1 MSDAAH
7 VLDRAYSLGV
17 GRSAFSVRWFS
28 SMRIDIVTLFPEICR
43 APLSESIMK
52 RAQENRIVELH
63 IHNLRDWTTDKHH
76 VVDDAPFG
84 GGQGMV
90 MKPEPIFAAV
100 EALKKMPNAQ
110 RSTPNAEHSA
120 IGNRRSKILLMSPAG
135 RRFDQEMARQLS
147 QEPHLIII
155 SGHYEGVDHRVIE
168 HLIDLEISI
177 GDYVLT
183 NGAIAAVVLVDSIV
197 RLLPGALGHEQS
209 AADDSFSDGLLEA
222 PQYTRPADFRG
233 WKVPEILLSGN
244 HAEIAKWRKEQAIK
258 RTRANRPDLLNKLEC
273 HPERSEAKSKDPAKL
288 A

>member
-1 MSDAAH
+1 
-7 VLDRAYSLGV
+7 
-17 GRSAFSVRWFS
+17 
-28 SMRIDIVTLFPEICR
+28 MRIDIVTLFPEICR

-63 IHNLRDWTTDKHH
+63 VHNLRGWATDKHH

-100 EALKKMPNAQ
+100 EDLKD
-110 RSTPNAEHSA
+110 RTLNAEQSR
-120 IGNRRSKILLMSPAG
+120 IEDRKSKVVLMSPAG
-135 RRFDQEMARQLS
+135 HRFDQQMARQLS

-168 HLIDLEISI
+168 HLVDLEVSI

-197 RLLPGALGHEQS
+197 RLLPGTLGHEQS
-209 AADDSFSDGLLEA
+209 AADDSFSDGFLEA

-233 WKVPEILLSGN
+233 WKVPEVLLSGN
-244 HAEIAKWRKEQAIK
+244 HAEIAKWRKEQAIR
-258 RTRANRPDLLNKLEC
+258 RTRENRPDLF
-273 HPERSEAKSKDPAKL
+273 R
-288 A
+288 